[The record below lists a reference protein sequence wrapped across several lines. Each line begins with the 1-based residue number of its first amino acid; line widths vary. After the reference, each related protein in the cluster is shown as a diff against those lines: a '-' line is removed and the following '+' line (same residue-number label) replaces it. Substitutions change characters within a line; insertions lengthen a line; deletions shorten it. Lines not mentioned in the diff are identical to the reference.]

1 MFGRKEQPRV
11 RVLVADD
18 HLAVLEGLC
27 AVLEPEFD
35 VIATVGDGNA
45 LVAAATTLTP
55 DVIVT
60 DIAMPGL
67 DGIAAAGEIMRRYP
81 RARIVFVTVH
91 NDAEL
96 VQKGLATGALGYVLK
111 LTAGEE
117 LVPAIHAALQG
128 QQHVSPLIGGRTMQ
142 GGDDRAE

>member
-1 MFGRKEQPRV
+1 MFDRKEQQRV

-18 HLAVLEGLC
+18 HLAVAEGLC

-35 VIATVGDGNA
+35 VIETVSDGNA

-67 DGIAAAGEIMRRYP
+67 DGIAAASEILQRHP
-81 RARIVFVTVH
+81 RVRIVFVTVH

-111 LTAGEE
+111 LMAGEE
-117 LVPAIHAALQG
+117 LVLAIHAALRG
-128 QQHVSPLIGGRTMQ
+128 QQHVSPLIGRRKMQ
-142 GGDDRAE
+142 GGDERAE